1 MKAAMLMA
9 YGSPDNHKIVDVPAP
24 EPGPGQVRIKVAYAG
39 LRFGDFYTLAG
50 AFTVGAQPKPPF
62 IPGQEVTGI
71 VDKLGDGVNG
81 TKIGDRVASSTAQG
95 AFAEYAVVPT
105 IGLSFIPEKCDM
117 GSYLVYY
124 INLRVAYLAIY
135 TFGYI
140 KDGDKVLVHA
150 PVGGVGQMIM
160 EVLRKR
166 FKNITIVAVTSTPE
180 KMLRA
185 KELGADFVINY
196 KTSDYVKETIT
207 YLGGRKIDVSLNGVG
222 GSTMKVDAQT
232 IRPLG
237 RWVIYGFTAGFES
250 PVFSAYNS
258 HTIIPFSIL
267 PVVTYDPVEFAKTT
281 AFLDEWVVKETLMA
295 PVVYPLEK
303 IAEAEKSL
311 QSGQSTG
318 KIVFKI

>member
-1 MKAAMLMA
+1 MKSAMLMA
-9 YGSPDNHKIVDVPAP
+9 YGSPDNHKIMGAPMP

-62 IPGQEVTGI
+62 IPGQEISGV
-71 VDKLGDGVNG
+71 VEKLGEGVKNV
-81 TKIGDRVASSTAQG
+81 KIGDRVASSTAQG
-95 AFAEYAVVPT
+95 AFAEYAVAPAA
-105 IGLSFIPEKCDM
+105 GLSFIPAKCDL

-124 INLRVAYLAIY
+124 INLRVAYLAVN
-135 TFGYI
+135 TFGQI

-166 FKNITIVAVTSTPE
+166 LKNITIVAVTSTPE
-180 KMLRA
+180 KMQMA

-196 KTSDYVKETIT
+196 KTSDYVKETIK

-237 RWVIYGFTAGFES
+237 RWVIYGFTAGFEH
-250 PVFSAYNS
+250 PVFSAYDS

-267 PVVTYDPVEFAKTT
+267 PVVAYWPQEFARTT
-281 AFLDEWVVKETLMA
+281 AFLDEWVVKEKLMA
-295 PVVYPLEK
+295 PVIYPLEK
-303 IAEAEKSL
+303 IAEAEKAL
-311 QSGQSTG
+311 KNGTSTG